1 MYGDSD
7 TEEEVEIPG
16 ADATD
21 ASKHGVEEDD
31 FEFYGWMEIELLCLV
46 FMSQYIPGG
55 ASCTQWPLMMR
66 CPLQID
72 GLISNTLYLEQF
84 LWYWPQLNANRPH
97 WL

>member
-46 FMSQYIPGG
+46 FISQYIPGG
-55 ASCTQWPLMMR
+55 DSSNAHRPLKVMG
-66 CPLQID
+66 CQLAVN
-72 GLISNTLYLEQF
+72 GLTHWTLM
-84 LWYWPQLNANRPH
+84 
-97 WL
+97 